1 MDADYAENSH
11 CLGNA
16 NYRELEKLFTPEELF
31 DLHANAVTTG
41 NAAEQGGVLVGI
53 PRYHR
58 TFELCKLAIEHD
70 PDTMSAVPKELMTEE
85 QYNYLLERAQYNG
98 GWDETFLDTVNN
110 MDEDD
115 RNNPNRSD
123 PALQQ
128 Q

>member
-1 MDADYAENSH
+1 
-11 CLGNA
+11 
-16 NYRELEKLFTPEELF
+16 
-31 DLHANAVTTG
+31 
-41 NAAEQGGVLVGI
+41 
-53 PRYHR
+53 
-58 TFELCKLAIEHD
+58 
-70 PDTMSAVPKELMTEE
+70 MTEE